1 VIQGAGDGLSLLT
14 VLLAWPLLVAV
25 ALVPLREA
33 RIIHRVALIGALLEL
48 VISVWMFVAF
58 SAAPT
63 ATFQFEEQLPWIDAI
78 GSTIHVGIDGLSAPF
93 LPLTAL
99 LTVVAV
105 AQARATVSHRQK
117 AYLISVMTFS
127 TASTGVFTAL
137 DLALFFVFWEL
148 MLVPTFV
155 LIKLWGTGPGRS
167 HAATKYVLAMLM
179 GSVTL
184 LAAFVLL
191 SVNHRT
197 ATGSLSFDY
206 LALLEVEVP
215 AGLGTVLF
223 FLMAFSFMLKAPL
236 FPLHSWLPPALQEG
250 PIGIGILL
258 AGLKVGVFGFLRL
271 IMPLTSAAFMQ
282 WRWLIAVLAIIAIL
296 YGGLAAL
303 AQPDLRRL
311 IAFAGVSHVGLA
323 LLGLS
328 SGNAD
333 GVSGAVFLLVNL
345 GLTAAGLLLIAGFI
359 HQRLGT
365 TDVVALGGLAARAPA
380 LAAFALVFAFAEAA
394 LPGTSG
400 FPGEFLALLGA
411 FREFGAPSLIALAIV
426 VLAAGYSLIW
436 LQRAFYGPVTRDP
449 VNHVVD
455 LGPREASIAFAI
467 AAMIV
472 LLGIFPSLVL
482 DPAESSV
489 AQLVERLAATAD
501 GLEPRM

>member
-1 VIQGAGDGLSLLT
+1 MTQGAGEGLSLLT

-25 ALVPLREA
+25 VLVPLRDG
-33 RIIHRVALIGALLEL
+33 RIIQRVALVGAFVEL
-48 VISVWMFVAF
+48 AVALSMFVGF

-63 ATFQFEEQLPWIDAI
+63 SAFQFEERLPWIEAI
-78 GSTIHVGIDGLSAPF
+78 GASIHLGVDGLSAPF

-105 AQARATVSHRQK
+105 AQARTTVSHRQK
-117 AYLISVMTFS
+117 AYLMSVLAFS

-206 LALLEVEVP
+206 LALLEVDVP
-215 AGLGTVLF
+215 PGLGVVVF

-258 AGLKVGVFGFLRL
+258 AGLKVGVYGFLRL
-271 IMPLTSAAFMQ
+271 IMPLVPDAFMRF
-282 WRWLIAVLAIIAIL
+282 RWLIAVLAVIAIL

-333 GVSGAVFLLVNL
+333 GVAGAVFLLANL

-365 TDVVALGGLAARAPA
+365 TDVVALGGLASRAPA
-380 LAAFALVFAFAEAA
+380 LTAFALIFAFAEAA

-411 FREFGAPSLIALAIV
+411 FREFGALSLIALMIV

-436 LQRAFYGPVTRDP
+436 LQRAFYGPITRDA

-455 LGPREASIAFAI
+455 LGRREAAVAFAI
-467 AAMIV
+467 AAVIV
-472 LLGIFPSLVL
+472 LLGLAPSIVL
-482 DPAESSV
+482 DPARPSV
-489 AQLVERLAATAD
+489 TQLVDRLDVVDNGVAA
-501 GLEPRM
+501 P

>member
-1 VIQGAGDGLSLLT
+1 MSPVGGEGFSLIAF
-14 VLLAWPLLVAV
+14 LLAWPLLVALV
-25 ALVPLREA
+25 LVPLRSS
-33 RIIHRVALIGALLEL
+33 RIIHRVALIGALVEL
-48 VISVWMFVAF
+48 GISVAVFVDF
-58 SAAPT
+58 SRAPT

-78 GSTIHVGIDGLSAPF
+78 GASVHVGVDGLSAPF

-105 AQARATVSHRQK
+105 AQARTTVSHRQK
-117 AYLISVMTFS
+117 AYLISVLTFS
-127 TASTGVFTAL
+127 AASTGVFTAL

-155 LIKLWGTGPGRS
+155 LIKLWGTGAGRS

-184 LAAFVLL
+184 LAGFVLL

-197 ATGSLSFDY
+197 ATGALSFDY
-206 LALLEVEVP
+206 LDLLAVEVP
-215 AGLGTVLF
+215 PGLGTVVF
-223 FLMAFSFMLKAPL
+223 FLMAFSFTLKAPL

-258 AGLKVGVFGFLRL
+258 AGLKVGVYGFLRL
-271 IMPLTSAAFMQ
+271 IMPLTTAAFMQ
-282 WRWLIAVLAIIAIL
+282 WRWLIAALAIIAIL

-328 SGNAD
+328 SGNLD
-333 GVSGAVFLLVNL
+333 GVSGAVFLLANL

-365 TDVVALGGLAARAPA
+365 TDAAALGGLAARAPA

-411 FREFGAPSLIALAIV
+411 FREFGAPALIALAIV

-436 LQRAFYGPVTRDP
+436 LQRAFYGPVTRAP
-449 VNHVVD
+449 VNHIVD
-455 LGPREASIAFAI
+455 LGVREASLALAI
-467 AAMIV
+467 AAAIV

-482 DPAESSV
+482 EPAQSSV
-489 AQLVERLAATAD
+489 AQLVERLATAAD
-501 GLEPRM
+501 GLEASR

>member
-1 VIQGAGDGLSLLT
+1 MIEGGGGGVSLITL
-14 VLLAWPLLVAV
+14 LLAWPLLVAL
-25 ALVPLREA
+25 ALVPLRA
-33 RIIHRVALIGALLEL
+33 GRLIHRVALVGALVEL
-48 VISVWMFVAF
+48 GISLAAFVDF
-58 SAAPT
+58 SMAPT
-63 ATFQFEEQLPWIDAI
+63 ATFQFEERLPWIEAI
-78 GSTIHVGIDGLSAPF
+78 GASIHLGIDGLSAPF

-105 AQARATVSHRQK
+105 AQSRTTVSHRQK

-155 LIKLWGTGPGRS
+155 LIKLWGTGPGRG

-191 SVNHRT
+191 SVNHRA
-197 ATGSLSFDY
+197 ATGELSFDY
-206 LALLEVEVP
+206 SALLAVDVP
-215 AGLGTVLF
+215 AGLGTVVF

-258 AGLKVGVFGFLRL
+258 AGLKVGVYGFLRL
-271 IMPLTSAAFMQ
+271 IMPLASEAFME
-282 WRWLIAVLAIIAIL
+282 WRWLIAVLAVVAIV

-328 SGNAD
+328 SGNSD
-333 GVSGAVFLLVNL
+333 GVSGAVFLLANL
-345 GLTAAGLLLIAGFI
+345 GLTAAGLLLVAGFI

-365 TDVVALGGLAARAPA
+365 TDVAALGGVAARAPA
-380 LAAFALVFAFAEAA
+380 LTAFALVFAFAEAA

-400 FPGEFLALLGA
+400 FPGEFLAFLGA
-411 FREFGAPSLIALAIV
+411 FREFGAPSLVALAIV

-436 LQRAFYGPVTRDP
+436 LQRAFYGPITHEP
-449 VNHVVD
+449 VRHIID
-455 LGPREASIAFAI
+455 LAPREASLALAI
-467 AAMIV
+467 AVAIV
-472 LLGIFPSLVL
+472 VLGIFPSIVL
-482 DPAESSV
+482 DPAQSSV
-489 AQLVERLAATAD
+489 AQLVERLTATTG
-501 GLEPRM
+501 GLTAGT

>member
-1 VIQGAGDGLSLLT
+1 MQGAGGGFSLVT
-14 VLLAWPLLVAV
+14 FLLAWPLLVALV
-25 ALVPLREA
+25 LVPLRNSK
-33 RIIHRVALIGALLEL
+33 IIQRVALIGAFMEL
-48 VISVWMFVAF
+48 ATSVWLFVSF

-63 ATFQFEEQLPWIDAI
+63 AAFQFEQRFPWIDTI
-78 GSTIHVGIDGLSAPF
+78 GASIHIGIDGLSAPF

-105 AQARATVSHRQK
+105 VQARTTVSHRQK
-117 AYLISVMTFS
+117 PYLISVLMFS
-127 TASTGVFTAL
+127 TATTGVFTAL

-155 LIKLWGTGPGRS
+155 LIKLWGTGPARS

-191 SVNHRT
+191 SVNHGSV
-197 ATGSLSFDY
+197 TGSLSFDY
-206 LALLEVEVP
+206 AALLAVDVP
-215 AGLGTVLF
+215 AGLGTVVF

-258 AGLKVGVFGFLRL
+258 AGLKVGVYGFLRL
-271 IMPLTSAAFMQ
+271 IMPLTSEAFMQ
-282 WRWLIAVLAIIAIL
+282 WRWLIAVLAVVAIL
-296 YGGLAAL
+296 YGGLAAV

-328 SGNAD
+328 SANAD
-333 GVSGAVFLLVNL
+333 GVSGAVFLLANL
-345 GLTAAGLLLIAGFI
+345 GLTAPGLLLVAGFI
-359 HQRLGT
+359 YQRLGT
-365 TDVVALGGLAARAPA
+365 TDVAALGGLAARAPA
-380 LAAFALVFAFAEAA
+380 LTAFALVFAFAEAA

-436 LQRAFYGPVTRDP
+436 LQRAFYGPVARDS
-449 VNHVVD
+449 VNRIVD
-455 LGPREASIAFAI
+455 LGPREASLAFAV
-467 AAMIV
+467 AAAIV
-472 LLGIFPSLVL
+472 LLGLFPSLIL
-482 DPAESSV
+482 DPAQSSI
-489 AQLVERLAATAD
+489 AQLIERLVAAD
-501 GLEPRM
+501 GLAAP

>member
-1 VIQGAGDGLSLLT
+1 MAGAGDGVSLVT
-14 VLLAWPLLVAV
+14 ALLAWPLLVAL
-25 ALVPLREA
+25 ALVPLRDA
-33 RIIHRVALIGALLEL
+33 RVIRRVALIGAFVEL
-48 VISVWMFVAF
+48 AASVYVFVAF

-63 ATFQFEEQLPWIDAI
+63 AAFQFEERVRWIDAI
-78 GSTIHVGIDGLSAPF
+78 GASIHVGIDGLSAPF

-99 LTVVAV
+99 LTVIAV
-105 AQARATVSHRQK
+105 AQARTTVAHRQK
-117 AYLISVMTFS
+117 AYLVSVLTFS

-167 HAATKYVLAMLM
+167 HAAAKYVLAMLM
-179 GSVTL
+179 GSVAL

-197 ATGSLSFDY
+197 ETGSLSFDY
-206 LALLEVEVP
+206 QALLAVDVP
-215 AGLGTVLF
+215 RGLGTVVF
-223 FLMAFSFMLKAPL
+223 FLMAFSFALKAPL

-258 AGLKVGVFGFLRL
+258 AGLKVGVYGFLRF
-271 IMPLTSAAFMQ
+271 IMPLTSDAFMR
-282 WRWLIAVLAIIAIL
+282 WRWLIAVVAVLAIV

-328 SGNAD
+328 SANAD
-333 GVSGAVFLLVNL
+333 GIAGAVFLLANM
-345 GLTAAGLLLIAGFI
+345 GLTAAGLLLIVGFI
-359 HQRLGT
+359 HERLGS
-365 TDVVALGGLAARAPA
+365 TDLTALGGLATRAPA
-380 LAAFALVFAFAEAA
+380 LTAFALLFGFAEAA

-411 FREFGAPSLIALAIV
+411 FRAFGAPSLIALVIV

-436 LQRAFYGPVTRDP
+436 LQRAFYGPVDREP
-449 VNHVVD
+449 VRHIVD
-455 LGPREASIAFAI
+455 LGRREGSLALVVAAAI
-467 AAMIV
+467 V
-472 LLGIFPSLVL
+472 VLGIFPSLVL
-482 DPAESSV
+482 DPARSSV
-489 AQLVERLAATAD
+489 DQLVERLAASTA
-501 GLEPRM
+501 GLTAGS

>member
-1 VIQGAGDGLSLLT
+1 MIDGGDGLSLVT
-14 VLLAWPLLVAV
+14 VLLAWPLLVAL
-25 ALVPLREA
+25 ALVPLRSA
-33 RIIHRVALIGALLEL
+33 RVFHAAALVGALVEL
-48 VISVWMFVAF
+48 GISIAAFVDFA
-58 SAAPT
+58 AAPT
-63 ATFQFEEQLPWIDAI
+63 ATFQFEEQLSWIDAI
-78 GSTIHVGIDGLSAPF
+78 GASIHVGIDGLSAPF

-105 AQARATVSHRQK
+105 AQARTTVSHRQK
-117 AYLISVMTFS
+117 SYLISVFIFS
-127 TASTGVFTAL
+127 AASTGVFTAL

-191 SVNHRT
+191 SVNHRA
-197 ATGSLSFDY
+197 ATGALSFDY
-206 LALLEVEVP
+206 SALLAVDVP
-215 AGLGTVLF
+215 PGLASVVF

-258 AGLKVGVFGFLRL
+258 AGLKVGVYGFLRL
-271 IMPLTSAAFMQ
+271 IMPLTPEAFMQ
-282 WRWLIAVLAIIAIL
+282 WRWLIAVLAVVAIL
-296 YGGLAAL
+296 YGALAAL

-328 SGNAD
+328 AGNSD
-333 GVSGAVFLLVNL
+333 GVSGAVFLLANL
-345 GLTAAGLLLIAGFI
+345 GLTAAGLLLVAGFI

-365 TDVVALGGLAARAPA
+365 TDVAALGGLAARAPA
-380 LAAFALVFAFAEAA
+380 LTAFALVFAFAEAA

-411 FREFGAPSLIALAIV
+411 FREFGALSLIALVIV

-436 LQRAFYGPVTRDP
+436 LQRAFYGRVTRP
-449 VNHVVD
+449 SVNHVVD
-455 LGPREASIAFAI
+455 LGRREGALAIAI
-467 AAMIV
+467 AATILV
-472 LLGIFPSLVL
+472 LGIFPSLVL
-482 DPAESSV
+482 DPARLSV
-489 AQLVERLAATAD
+489 AELVERLTTATAD
-501 GLEPRM
+501 GLVTNK

>member
-1 VIQGAGDGLSLLT
+1 MTSGGGVSL
-14 VLLAWPLLVAV
+14 VALLLVWPLLVALV
-25 ALVPLREA
+25 LVPLRST
-33 RIIHRVALIGALLEL
+33 RLIHRAALVGALVEL
-48 VISVWMFVAF
+48 GISVAVFVDFAG
-58 SAAPT
+58 SPT
-63 ATFQFEEQLPWIDAI
+63 AAFQFEEKLPWIDAI
-78 GSTIHVGIDGLSAPF
+78 GASIHVGVDGLSAPF

-105 AQARATVSHRQK
+105 AQARTTVSHRQK
-117 AYLISVMTFS
+117 AYLISVLTFS
-127 TASTGVFTAL
+127 AASAGVFTAL

-155 LIKLWGTGPGRS
+155 LIKLWGTGAGRS

-184 LAAFVLL
+184 LAGFVLL

-197 ATGSLSFDY
+197 ATGALSFDY
-206 LALLEVEVP
+206 LELLAVEVP
-215 AGLGTVLF
+215 RGLGTVVF
-223 FLMAFSFMLKAPL
+223 FLMAFSFTLKAPL

-258 AGLKVGVFGFLRL
+258 AGLKVGVYGFLRM
-271 IMPLTSAAFMQ
+271 IMPLTPDAFMQ
-282 WRWLIAVLAIIAIL
+282 WRWLVALLAVVAIL

-328 SGNAD
+328 SGNSD
-333 GVSGAVFLLVNL
+333 GVSGAVFLLANL

-365 TDVVALGGLAARAPA
+365 TDAEALGGLAARAPA

-411 FREFGAPSLIALAIV
+411 FREFGAPSLLALAIV

-436 LQRAFYGPVTRDP
+436 MQRAFYGPVTREP
-449 VNHVVD
+449 VNHIVD
-455 LGPREASIAFAI
+455 LGRREASLAFVI
-467 AAMIV
+467 AAAIV

-482 DPAESSV
+482 DPAQASI

-501 GLEPRM
+501 GLTANR